1 MKRIFL
7 MICLVGLAACSTE
20 EVSYQS
26 ALETKAKFF
35 LNQESTSR
43 AEMVKEIRE
52 ARGHVDAAFQRL
64 NDNDVANALIAAH
77 NAGAKVRVVGDFDF
91 QTDSGFVLLLAAD
104 VPVVFGDGELRYLP
118 DPTISPILDNCG
130 YSTRGDKVICP
141 ASGENVF
148 RPLSNGEMVRPS
160 DYNVMSHTFVRIGE
174 RVVWNFAS
182 PLDGSTTVPLAF
194 RIDGESMSESFE
206 REFNQLYTNVFSIS
220 VDAYNGP
227 NKSGVQFEPMYLT
240 EFGEVYLRF
249 SPQDRVTKTVIDEVY
264 KARASVF
271 IMTDTLSEDF
281 LLDAL
286 EYKKNNGFEV
296 RLVVNQAAQD
306 PDALARLTALGVKF
320 APASLDYV
328 PTVVVLDTE
337 PTRRGDIELQRAHV
351 ASHPLW
357 KTAPFAIYFDEPN
370 DEVEVYKSDSFAD
383 GVMWSLTAYPNQVN
397 PPLNGIK
404 KLFNDT
410 WNSSTESN

>member
-7 MICLVGLAACSTE
+7 MICLVGLASCSTE

-35 LNQESTSR
+35 LNQDNASR
-43 AEMVKEIRE
+43 AELVKEIRGE
-52 ARGHVDAAFQRL
+52 TGRIDAAFQRL
-64 NDNDVANALIAAH
+64 SDDDVANALIAAH
-77 NAGAKVRVVGDFDF
+77 KAGAAVRVVGDADF
-91 QTDSGFVLLLAAD
+91 ESDSGFVLLAAAG
-104 VPVVFGDGELRYLP
+104 VPIVFGDGELRYLP

-130 YSTRGDKVICP
+130 YSSRGDKVVCP
-141 ASGENVF
+141 ASGMNVF
-148 RPLSNGEMVRPS
+148 APLSNGEMVRPS
-160 DYNVMSHTFVRIGE
+160 DYNLMSHSFIRIGE

-182 PLDGSTTVPLAF
+182 PLDGSTTIPLAF
-194 RIDGESMSESFE
+194 RIDGERFSESFE
-206 REFNQLYTNVFSIS
+206 REFNQLYANVFSIS
-220 VDAYNGP
+220 IDVYNGP
-227 NKSGVQFEPMYLT
+227 NKSGVQYDPAYLT

-286 EYKKNNGFEV
+286 EYKKNNGFDV
-296 RLVVNQAAQD
+296 RLVVNQNAQD
-306 PDALARLTALGVKF
+306 PDALARLSALGVKF

-328 PTVVVLDTE
+328 PTVVILDTE
-337 PTRRGDIELQRAHV
+337 PTRRGDIEFQRAHV

-357 KTAPFAIYFDEPN
+357 KTAPFAIYFNEPN
-370 DEVEVYKSDSFAD
+370 DEVEVYKSDYFAD

-397 PPLNGIK
+397 PPLNCIK

-410 WNSSTESN
+410 WNGSTEAN